1 MADEHTNI
9 TLTDEWALLVTAGDD
24 FTLTLPRRAGP
35 VEVVPMATETE
46 PAAGLIGHVLS
57 PAGRE
62 AFNRPLS
69 GPGYVYARAPQG
81 SAIVALSSWT
91 PA

>member
-1 MADEHTNI
+1 MADEHFNI
-9 TLTDEWALLVTAGDD
+9 TLTDAWSLLVAAGDD

-46 PAAGLIGHVLS
+46 PAADLIGHVLS

-62 AFNRPLS
+62 VFRVTKSETLKLQ
-69 GPGYVYARAPQG
+69 RAIN
-81 SAIVALSSWT
+81 AATNWERE
-91 PA
+91 